1 MTGAATVASEQAAIE
16 AAARLLEAGELVA
29 FPTETVYG
37 LGADAQNPNA
47 VRAIY
52 RAKGRPEN
60 HPLIVHLTPGAD
72 VAYWSSDVGADAQK
86 LIAAFWPG
94 PLTLILPRAARIP
107 DTVAGGQQSIGLRC
121 PAHPVAQALLYSFQG
136 GQGGIAAPSANR
148 FGHVS
153 PTTAAHVREEFAGS
167 PLVHCVLDGGQSAV
181 GIESTILDLTR
192 GRPVLLRP
200 GHVSSM
206 QIAEVLGVMPAQP
219 DAAAPRASGTLESH
233 YAPQTPVAIVDGGEI
248 VEMLERLHAGGWR
261 VALMHHIPQARPADA
276 SGAGAVAAQIVRTA
290 LQADPVAYGHDLYA
304 ALRRL
309 DHADADLI
317 IVEAPPVLAAWH
329 AVNDRLQRAAHGS
342 VQILERLLTTVRG

>member
-1 MTGAATVASEQAAIE
+1 MTAQTQADIE
-16 AAARLLEAGELVA
+16 AAARLLEAGALVA

-37 LGADAQNPNA
+37 LGADAQNPDA

-52 RAKGRPEN
+52 RAKQRPEN
-60 HPLIVHLTPGAD
+60 HPLIVHLAPEAD
-72 VAYWSSDVGADAQK
+72 VAYWSSEVSAAAGK

-94 PLTLILPRAARIP
+94 PLTLILPRAAHIP

-121 PAHPVAQALLYSFQG
+121 PAHPVAQALLRSFQG
-136 GQGGIAAPSANR
+136 GSGGIAAPSANR

-153 PTTAAHVREEFAGS
+153 PTTAAHVREEFDGS
-167 PLVHCVLDGGQSAV
+167 PLVRCVLDGGQSMV

-200 GHVSSM
+200 GHVGSL
-206 QIAEVLGVMPAQP
+206 QIAEVLGVVPAQP
-219 DAAAPRASGTLESH
+219 DAAAPRASGTLASH
-233 YAPQTPVAIVDGGEI
+233 YAPQTPVAIVDDQKLAE
-248 VEMLERLHAGGWR
+248 VLARLGAGGWR
-261 VALMHHIPQARPADA
+261 VALMHFMSPAHLRNGSVDA
-276 SGAGAVAAQIVRTA
+276 APVKPVAIAA
-290 LQADPVAYGHDLYA
+290 LQAEPVAYGHDLYA

-317 IVEAPPVLAAWH
+317 IVEALPSSAAWH

-342 VQILERLLTTVRG
+342 GPILERLLATVRG